1 MLTHLAIALVRSILT
16 YGQEVYF
23 SASKSLL
30 KRIESLDT
38 RALKIALGVPIH
50 TSNKKVYNA
59 TNILPL
65 DDFRKQSCAK
75 YIARAN
81 KSDSFNLTEL
91 SLKSDMHYPKRA
103 QNISYLQSIASYV
116 NDVFSDKNISE
127 PIDNFIPPAPP
138 WELNK
143 ATFDIFH
150 STTRKQDN
158 IHLLACETR
167 EHLEKNYFNSLKVFT
182 DGSLCESGDTGAGF
196 VIPALNINK
205 SYYLGKNHSIFTAEL
220 IAILMALITLVAI
233 PRQIFDVVLCVD
245 SQSVLQSL
253 NSNNPKERQEIIYE
267 IKHNISILIN
277 NGSNVQFC
285 WVPSHCGLLQ
295 NDYADFAAKR
305 GAKNVKSDT
314 IDIPYSTREKYHII
328 ENQFRTKSNSSVFG
342 IIKGQTRR
350 ISSLALRLYLNAWGT
365 KFCKDIFCSCKEM
378 ITLDHVI
385 FNCKD
390 FEHLREL
397 IKVSNIKEIE
407 LKEWV
412 NISIAIIETPIE
424 QYL

>member
-30 KRIESLDT
+30 KRIESLDA

-116 NDVFSDKNISE
+116 KDVFSDKNISE

-267 IKHNISILIN
+267 IKHNISILIH

-314 IDIPYSTREKYHII
+314 IEIPYSTREKYHII

-350 ISSLALRLYLNAWGT
+350 ISSLALRLYLNAWRT